1 MKLRHVGGQVGN
13 QVDMGRSVDKVEVDQ
28 QVGKVRKSRY
38 SYLGEG
44 GQYERYL
51 GRCQTYL
58 RKDIIVILTR
68 QINAHLREFWCG
80 WEMEN
85 QIPKQEGT

>member
-13 QVDMGRSVDKVEVDQ
+13 QADVGRSGGKVEVDQ
-28 QVGKVRKSRY
+28 QVGKLRKSW
-38 SYLGEG
+38 YLYNIRKAED

-58 RKDIIVILTR
+58 RTDIIVILTR
-68 QINAHLREFWCG
+68 
-80 WEMEN
+80 
-85 QIPKQEGT
+85 